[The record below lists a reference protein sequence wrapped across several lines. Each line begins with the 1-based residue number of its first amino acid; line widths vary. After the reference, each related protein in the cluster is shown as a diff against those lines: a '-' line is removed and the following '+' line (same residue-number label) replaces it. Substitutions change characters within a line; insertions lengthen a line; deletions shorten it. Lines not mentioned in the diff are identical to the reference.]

1 MLSLAGPESGAS
13 PEPHIARL
21 DGAVSKYE
29 YLFLSRSGVALVSR
43 RKERFRLSRPSRAL
57 RPPPCP
63 GARALALGNAM
74 DKYTPTRR
82 LGEGT
87 YGVVVHARSIDGTEV
102 AIKCM
107 RLNLPSWEHAQNL
120 REVQVLCRL
129 PPHPDVVRLLEVVR
143 EGATL
148 YMVFEYM
155 RGGSL
160 LEHQRAAGRLS
171 ERDVRNVFFQVMQGL
186 AHLHGHGVMHRDVKP
201 ENILV
206 AGPCVGPGGQGSS
219 GPDLDGAHSGDRSGG
234 AWSLREANIKLGD
247 FGLAK
252 PAASK
257 PHTQYCT
264 TRWYRSPECIV
275 RSPSYG
281 PPADIWAA
289 ACCLAEALG
298 GAPLFPGS
306 SEADQLDRICELL
319 GVPEFGQ
326 KKSFDATY
334 KGLPS
339 LLSERKLRE
348 TSYSFERCRAVLRA
362 LLGCSE
368 CAADLLTRC
377 LTWDPAER
385 LTAEQCLAHPFFS
398 SRAME
403 QRL

>member
-1 MLSLAGPESGAS
+1 
-13 PEPHIARL
+13 
-21 DGAVSKYE
+21 
-29 YLFLSRSGVALVSR
+29 
-43 RKERFRLSRPSRAL
+43 
-57 RPPPCP
+57 
-63 GARALALGNAM
+63 M

-87 YGVVVHARSIDGTEV
+87 YGTVVHACAIDGTEV

-107 RLNLPSWEHAQNL
+107 RLNLPSWEHVQNL
-120 REVQVLCRL
+120 REVQVLSGL
-129 PPHPDVVRLLEVVR
+129 PSHPDIVRLLEVVR
-143 EGATL
+143 EDSTL

-160 LEHQRAAGRLS
+160 LGCLRTVGRLS
-171 ERDVRNVFFQVMQGL
+171 ERDARNVFFQAIQGL
-186 AHLHGHGVMHRDVKP
+186 AHLHGHGIMHRDIKP

-206 AGPCVGPGGQGSS
+206 AGPCDGPAGDQGSGS
-219 GPDLDGAHSGDRSGG
+219 GSCEGLE
-234 AWSLREANIKLGD
+234 SLRNVKVKLGD

-252 PAASK
+252 PVSSK

-275 RSPSYG
+275 RSPDYG
-281 PPADIWAA
+281 PPSDIWAM

-326 KKSFDATY
+326 RRSFDVVY

-339 LLSERKLRE
+339 ILSAQKLQA
-348 TSYSFERCRAVLRA
+348 TLYSFERARAVLRA

-368 CAADLLTRC
+368 CAADLLARC
-377 LTWDPAER
+377 LVWDPAER

-403 QRL
+403 QRG